1 MSKVL
6 IVKEK
11 PSICPKCGSM
21 KIADITYGEPEF
33 SDNSY
38 EKNKLI
44 INGGCMIADN
54 MPHYKCIECSL
65 GFQEYGKSLI

>member
-11 PSICPKCGSM
+11 PIICPKCKSN
-21 KIADITYGEPEF
+21 KIADIIYGEF
-33 SDNSY
+33 DKSY
-38 EKNKLI
+38 NNNPLI

-54 MPHYKCIECSL
+54 MPHYKCTECSL